1 MPLYEYVCRDCARRF
16 ERLVRAFNEPT
27 SCPDCQSASVDR
39 QLSTFAMTTGGG
51 SARDAAP
58 ALASGGGGC
67 CGGGGCG
74 CRH

>member
-16 ERLVRAFNEPT
+16 ERIARTFNEPAA
-27 SCPDCQSASVDR
+27 CPHCHSAAVDK
-39 QLSTFAMTTGGG
+39 QLSTFAMSSSGGPG
-51 SARDAAP
+51 ARETAMA
-58 ALASGGGGC
+58 GGGC